1 MSDDDRI
8 IDTTMLVLKNFHLYD
23 HGYDEDDL
31 SDIATHILAAL
42 REDNIELVK
51 LPKPDEGRDDWL
63 DGTVW
68 VDLTAKTTPIAT
80 EETQEPSS
88 ITHRIRPHPRRCS
101 ARRRTQC
108 RRAMNL
114 PKHIRDNIRFQPT
127 LGRTACWIWT
137 GYLSHGYPAVSVKAH
152 KSAPADTSTD
162 SPTTKTSNPEHSN
175 DSAQPNSASTP
186 TTTKRRTSND

>member
-80 EETQEPSS
+80 EENPGTVIYHS
-88 ITHRIRPHPRRCS
+88 IES
-101 ARRRTQC
+101 A
-108 RRAMNL
+108 
-114 PKHIRDNIRFQPT
+114 HT
-127 LGRTACWIWT
+127 LAAALLAAARNVG
-137 GYLSHGYPAVSVKAH
+137 G
-152 KSAPADTSTD
+152 
-162 SPTTKTSNPEHSN
+162 
-175 DSAQPNSASTP
+175 Q
-186 TTTKRRTSND
+186 